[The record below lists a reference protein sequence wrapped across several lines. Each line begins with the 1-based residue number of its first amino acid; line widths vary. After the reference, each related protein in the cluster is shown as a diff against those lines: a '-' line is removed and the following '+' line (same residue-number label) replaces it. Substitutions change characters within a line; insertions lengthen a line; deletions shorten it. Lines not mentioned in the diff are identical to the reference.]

1 MLDCEPSENEEY
13 PSEMDSGGVSA
24 PELEVH
30 VLERERV
37 VTGGRVKTGWIR
49 TENRVSQFRNKIT
62 GSTLTRPR
70 NILSFGLKCRI
81 LQTLPFQEAMLCANH
96 TFISKFE

>member
-49 TENRVSQFRNKIT
+49 TENRVSQFRYKIT
-62 GSTLTRPR
+62 GRTPTRTR
-70 NILSFGLKCRI
+70 RIFSFGLKCRV
-81 LQTLPFQEAMLCANH
+81 LQALAFQEAMLCANH